1 MPLTARRSYAVNIPH
16 NRMWQPCSDL
26 PSFFSVFSNSIHSWI
41 LLSLSPKYILKPL
54 SSLLL
59 HAFPLSVGHHP
70 LPPLLQYNT
79 LLAGQS
85 VLHIADEVIIFKYKS
100 SNISLLLNF
109 FSGFPCH
116 SETTTTKPAKLCTMN
131 CKALHDLSCLC
142 FQPHLMPLAST
153 HSVLATRIL
162 FQFNS
167 FAKGLNCLRL

>member
-1 MPLTARRSYAVNIPH
+1 MQWTSLTTACGSPVLIFPPFFGFPKLNSFMNTAKSISKIYLEITLFSSSPL
-16 NRMWQPCSDL
+16 L
-26 PSFFSVFSNSIHSWI
+26 
-41 LLSLSPKYILKPL
+41 
-54 SSLLL
+54 
-59 HAFPLSVGHHP
+59 PLSVGHHP
-70 LPPLLQYNT
+70 LPPLLQYNP

-116 SETTTTKPAKLCTMN
+116 SETTTKPAKLCTMN

-142 FQPHLMPLAST
+142 FQPHLVPLAST

-167 FAKGLNCLRL
+167 FAKDLNCLRL